1 MLETY
6 IPQLFKEFGLQQRPF
21 EKDGSVLV
29 EITSYLIEMVKLDPG
44 VRFSAKIAP
53 VPTKEKEEFLLKL
66 MQANF
71 LGQGTGGATL
81 GLKED
86 ESFLTLSLSL
96 PYEMNYMAFKDA
108 VEEFVNYLE
117 YWRAE
122 TARHEKE
129 ARMESK

>member
-6 IPQLFKEFGLQQRPF
+6 IPQLFKEFGELPPPF
-21 EKDGSVLV
+21 EKDGSAQVTIASFSV
-29 EITSYLIEMVKLDPG
+29 EMVKLDPG
-44 VRFSAKIAP
+44 FRFSAKIAP
-53 VPTKEKEEFLLKL
+53 VPTKEKEEFMLKL

-71 LGQGTGGATL
+71 LGQGTGGAVI

-86 ESFLTLSLSL
+86 ESFLTLSSSM

-117 YWRAE
+117 YWKTE
-122 TARHEKE
+122 TARYEKE
-129 ARMESK
+129 AQVEPK